1 MRIEG
6 NRMAKPNKDTLLDW
20 YRQMVLIRRF
30 EERCAE
36 LYQQGLIGGFLHLYI
51 GQEATGVGAVAALGP
66 QDHVITAYRD
76 HGIALARGLDTN
88 AIMAEML
95 GKRTGVSGG
104 KGGSMHLA
112 NRDLH
117 MWGGYG
123 IVGGHLP
130 LAAGIALKIKYMEEE
145 GVVLALMG
153 DGATNIGYFHEALN
167 LSAVWQLPVVWL
179 IENNQYGMGTAV
191 HRASGAKE
199 LHRRA
204 LAYSSDDGSGM
215 KMGPRLDGLDV
226 MAVYEGV
233 CEAVEYARQH
243 GPILVESLTYRLEG
257 HSMGDPQRYRTKEEV
272 EKFVASG
279 PIDRLREYLVQNYK
293 NVEPA
298 VDKIDSDVLKEV
310 DEAVEFAKNSPD
322 PTYDD
327 LISHVYV
334 D

>member
-1 MRIEG
+1 
-6 NRMAKPNKDTLLDW
+6 MATPKKETLLDW

-51 GQEATGVGAVAALGP
+51 GQEATGVGAVAALRE

-76 HGIALARGLDTN
+76 HGIALARGLDPK
-88 AIMAEML
+88 AVMAEML

-112 NRDLH
+112 DRERH
-117 MWGGYG
+117 FWGGYG

-130 LAAGIALKIKYMEEE
+130 LAAGIALAAQYQEKDE
-145 GVVLALMG
+145 VVLALMG
-153 DGATNIGYFHEALN
+153 DGSTNIGYFHESLN
-167 LSAVWQLPVVWL
+167 LSAVWKLPVVWL
-179 IENNQYGMGTAV
+179 IENNQYGMGTSV
-191 HRASGAKE
+191 DRASGAKE
-199 LHRRA
+199 LVRRA
-204 LAYSSDDGSGM
+204 LAYSSEDGSGM
-215 KMGPRLDGLDV
+215 KMGPRIDGMDV
-226 MAVYEGV
+226 LAVHDAIS
-233 CEAVEYARQH
+233 EAVEHARKN

-272 EKFVASG
+272 ESFVESG
-279 PIDRLREYLVQNYK
+279 PIERFREVLIDKYK
-293 NVEPA
+293 GVESTL
-298 VDKIDSDVLKEV
+298 DKIDEEALQAV
-310 DEAVEFAKNSPD
+310 DEAVEFAQNSED
-322 PTYDD
+322 PTYED

>member
-1 MRIEG
+1 
-6 NRMAKPNKDTLLDW
+6 MAKPNKDTLLEW

-51 GQEATGVGAVAALGP
+51 GQEATGVGAVSALGP
-66 QDHVITAYRD
+66 EDHIITAYRD
-76 HGIALARGLDTN
+76 HGLALARGMDVN
-88 AIMAEML
+88 AVMAEMM
-95 GKRTGVSGG
+95 GKRTGSSGG

-112 NRDLH
+112 DRALH

-130 LAAGIALKIKYMEEE
+130 LAAGIALKLQYMDED
-145 GVVLALMG
+145 GVVVAFMG
-153 DGATNIGYFHEALN
+153 DGSTNIGYFHEALN
-167 LSAVWQLPVVWL
+167 LSAVWNLPVVWL

-204 LAYSSDDGSGM
+204 LAYSSEDGSGM
-215 KMGPRLDGLDV
+215 KQGPRIDGMDV
-226 MAVYEGV
+226 LAVHDAIS
-233 CEAVEYARQH
+233 EAKEYAQKH

-272 EKFVASG
+272 EEFVANG
-279 PIDRLREYLVQNYK
+279 PIGRFRKYLVENYK
-293 NVEPA
+293 NVEKEL
-298 VDKIDSDVLKEV
+298 DKIDEDMLEV
-310 DEAVEFAKNSPD
+310 VNGAVKFAEESPD
-322 PTYDD
+322 PTYED

>member
-1 MRIEG
+1 
-6 NRMAKPNKDTLLDW
+6 MAKPNKNTLLEW

-66 QDHVITAYRD
+66 EDHVITAYRD
-76 HGIALARGLDTN
+76 HGLALARGLDTN
-88 AIMAEML
+88 AVMAEML

-112 NRDLH
+112 DRDLH

-130 LAAGIALKIKYMEEE
+130 LAAGIALKLKYMEEP
-145 GVVLALMG
+145 GVVVAFMG
-153 DGATNIGYFHEALN
+153 DGSTNIGYFHEALN
-167 LSAVWQLPVVWL
+167 LSAVWELPVVWL

-199 LHRRA
+199 LHRKA
-204 LAYSSDDGSGM
+204 LAYSSEDGSGM
-215 KMGPRLDGLDV
+215 KMGPRIDGMDV
-226 MAVYEGV
+226 MCVYEAIS
-233 CEAVEYARQH
+233 EAVDYARAH

-279 PIDRLREYLVQNYK
+279 PIERFRKYLIDSYK
-293 NVEPA
+293 NIEA
-298 VDKIDSDVLKEV
+298 DLNKIDEQALQEV
-310 DEAVEFAKNSPD
+310 NDAVEFAQNSPD
-322 PTYDD
+322 PTLED
-327 LISHVYV
+327 LVSNVYV

>member
-1 MRIEG
+1 
-6 NRMAKPNKDTLLDW
+6 MAKPNKDTLLDW

-51 GQEATGVGAVAALGP
+51 GQEATGVGAVAALRK

-95 GKRTGVSGG
+95 GKRTGISGG

-112 NRDLH
+112 SRELN

-130 LAAGIALKIKYMEEE
+130 LAAGIALAAQYQEKDE
-145 GVVLALMG
+145 VVLALMG
-153 DGATNIGYFHEALN
+153 DGSTNIGYFHEALN
-167 LSAVWQLPVVWL
+167 LSAVWDLPVVWL

-191 HRASGAKE
+191 ERASGAKE

-204 LAYSSDDGSGM
+204 LAYSSEDGSGM
-215 KMGPRLDGLDV
+215 KMGPRVDGMDV
-226 MAVYEGV
+226 LAVHEAIS
-233 CEAVEYARQH
+233 EAVEYAREN

-257 HSMGDPQRYRTKEEV
+257 HSMGDPQRYRTREEV
-272 EKFVASG
+272 ESFVENG
-279 PIDRLREYLVQNYK
+279 PIGRFHTYLLENYK
-293 NVEPA
+293 SVSEADLDRIDEA
-298 VDKIDSDVLKEV
+298 VLEEV
-310 DEAVEFAKNSPD
+310 DEAVEFAENSD
-322 PTYDD
+322 EPTVDD
-327 LISHVYV
+327 LVRHVYV